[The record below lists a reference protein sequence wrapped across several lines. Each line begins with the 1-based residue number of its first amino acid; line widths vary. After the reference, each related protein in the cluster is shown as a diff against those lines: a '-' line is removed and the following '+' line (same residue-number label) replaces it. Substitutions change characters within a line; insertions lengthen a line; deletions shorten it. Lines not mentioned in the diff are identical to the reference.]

1 MMKSKDNCA
10 TNVVRLHPY
19 DALKKELIS
28 LNCSPL
34 RLSLKI
40 MQAVV
45 PVITC
50 VSAHDFLLD
59 SDLCGQVLRSLIR
72 VGETD

>member
-1 MMKSKDNCA
+1 MKSMIKSKDNL
-10 TNVVRLHPY
+10 VRLHPY

-59 SDLCGQVLRSLIR
+59 SDLCGQVLHSLIR